1 MPRMADTTI
10 SHPASRAIDVPLAD
24 CEPDILLLAL
34 QDLLRRRAGRLAR
47 IGDNMKRE
55 RRHSKAEE
63 AKYRAMAETTEELA
77 DQLPKLISL
86 QSV

>member
-1 MPRMADTTI
+1 MADTTI

-24 CEPDILLLAL
+24 CEPDMLLLAL
-34 QDLLRRRAGRLAR
+34 KGLLHRRAGRLAR